1 MAINNAY
8 NTYKTNSINT
18 ASPEELT
25 LMLYDGAI
33 KFGNQALIA
42 IEHKNYDE
50 ANRLILRTE
59 DIIQEFRCTLD
70 KKYPVSQ
77 TFETMYE
84 YIYRRLVEAN
94 IKKDTEILKEAIG
107 IIKDMRDT
115 WKEAM
120 KLVKANKQQTKV
132 N

>member
-8 NTYKTNSINT
+8 QSYKTNAINT

-33 KFGNQALIA
+33 KFANQALIA

-70 KKYPVSQ
+70 KKYEIAN

-84 YIYRRLVEAN
+84 YIYRRLVDAN
-94 IKKDTEILKEAIG
+94 IKKDSEILTEAIG
-107 IIKDMRDT
+107 LIKGLRDT

-120 KLVKANKQQTKV
+120 KIAKTSKV
-132 N
+132 AAQG

>member
-1 MAINNAY
+1 MTNSNAY
-8 NTYKTNSINT
+8 QAYKLNSINT

-25 LMLYDGAI
+25 LMLYDGAV
-33 KFGNQALIA
+33 KFGNQALTA
-42 IEHKNYDE
+42 IENKNFEE

-70 KKYPVSQ
+70 MKYEISN
-77 TFETMYE
+77 TFEIMYE

-94 IKKDTEILKEAIG
+94 VKKDTEILKEAIG
-107 IIKDMRDT
+107 IIKEMRDT

-120 KLVKANKQQTKV
+120 KLSKISK
-132 N
+132 

>member
-1 MAINNAY
+1 MAANNAY
-8 NTYKTNSINT
+8 QAYKTNTINT

-25 LMLYDGAI
+25 LMLYDGAVR
-33 KFGNQALIA
+33 FGNQAIIA
-42 IEHKNYDE
+42 IEHKNLEE

-70 KKYPVSQ
+70 RNYEISQ

-94 IKKDTEILKEAIG
+94 IKKDIEVLKEAVG
-107 IIKDMRDT
+107 IIKEMRDT

-120 KLVKANKQQTKV
+120 KLAKSQ
-132 N
+132 

>member
-8 NTYKTNSINT
+8 NTYKINSINT

-33 KFGNQALIA
+33 KFGNQAMVA
-42 IEHKNYDE
+42 IERKNYEE

-59 DIIQEFRCTLD
+59 DIIQEFRCTLNR
-70 KKYPVSQ
+70 KYPIWE

-84 YIYRRLVEAN
+84 YIYRRLIEAN
-94 IKKDTEILKEAIG
+94 VKKDNEILKETIG
-107 IIKDMRDT
+107 MIKDMRDT

-120 KLVKANKQQTKV
+120 KIAKGNKK
-132 N
+132 